1 MGLIGR
7 IIALVILVTVPA
19 TAWAVHPF
27 QVETTDTQGIGNVLV
42 ELNGDYSKKGSSEAL
57 KESGIITVGAGQR
70 TDFSLQVPYLRLDPS
85 PVTNSLVSGI
95 GDVQLEFKQR
105 IYDNEVKQS
114 LAYKIYV
121 TMPTANE
128 DKGLGTNNVVWG
140 FALMDQQVCHGNILH
155 ASLGYEFSG
164 KTLKNGEFK
173 QNYSFPFGLAAEI
186 KLTGKFWLL
195 TELAGEF
202 GKQTNVTTG
211 ARTHTRPFTI
221 LGGFRYDIT
230 KSLYIDLSA
239 RAGLNSYS
247 EDYTALAGVA
257 MRF

>member
-7 IIALVILVTVPA
+7 IIALITLVMVPA

-27 QVETTDTQGIGNVLV
+27 QVETTDTQGTGNVLV
-42 ELNGDYSKKGSSEAL
+42 ELNGDYSKKDSDEAL
-57 KESGIITVGAGQR
+57 KETGIITVGAGQR
-70 TDFSLQVPYLRLDPS
+70 TDLAVQLPYLRLDPS
-85 PVTNSLVSGI
+85 PVTNSLASGI
-95 GDVQLEFKQR
+95 GDVQLKFKQR

-114 LAYKIYV
+114 VAYKIYV
-121 TMPTANE
+121 SMPTANE

-140 FALMDQQVCHGNILH
+140 VAFMDQQVCHNNVLH
-155 ASLGYEFSG
+155 ASIGYEFSG

-186 KLTGKFWLL
+186 KLGGKFWLL
-195 TELAGEF
+195 TELAGEY
-202 GKQTNVTTG
+202 GKVTNVTTG
-211 ARTHTRPFTI
+211 ARSHTRPFTI
-221 LGGFRYDIT
+221 MAGFRYDIT
-230 KSLYIDLSA
+230 KSLYVNLSA